1 MPLSPS
7 PLPVKAFPELHSEEV
22 HEIISR
28 PPHWLVRWGISLFFA
43 LLMVLVAGCWLIKYP
58 DIIATPFTLTATDA
72 PRTVMARVEGKLQR
86 LLVRDGQ
93 AVQRGQLL
101 AYTESVADHEQV
113 LALGKDVEGFS
124 HSIARNQWNA
134 VNDLHV
140 RDYTQLG
147 EIQNDF
153 QGFTQ
158 KLEELKTFLHGGFYL
173 QKRKLLL
180 DDVNDLKEMEMNLSE
195 QLTLQKRDFDLGQ
208 DEFIVQEK
216 LHRDKVIA
224 PLEFKREK
232 AKLLAREMP
241 LKNLASALIQNR
253 SSQTAKQKEILELD
267 NAIAEQ
273 KNGFHQALQTLQ
285 SSVET
290 WKQRFVL
297 VAPVAGR
304 ISFSAPWQ
312 EQQHLT
318 AGQELLTVEPPGSN
332 YQGLVKIPQVNF
344 GKLAEGQTVLI
355 KLDGYPYREYGMV
368 EGNLSRLSATPGRD
382 SLYWGYVNL
391 PYQLKTRY
399 GRDLPYH
406 NGLKGT
412 AEIVTADRRLVE
424 RLVSTLRD
432 GGK

>member
-1 MPLSPS
+1 MPQSTAI
-7 PLPVKAFPELHSEEV
+7 VFPELHSEEV

-28 PPHWLVRWGISLFFA
+28 PPHWLVRWGITLFFA

-58 DIIATPFTLTATDA
+58 DIVATPFTLTATDA
-72 PRTVMARVEGKLQR
+72 PRTLMARSEGKLQR
-86 LLVRDGQ
+86 LLVRDGE
-93 AVQRGQLL
+93 AVQRGQIL

-113 LALGKDVEGFS
+113 LLLGSDIEKFS
-124 HSIARNQWNA
+124 HSIRRSQWTA
-134 VNDLHV
+134 VNDLHI

-147 EIQNDF
+147 EIQTDF

-158 KLEELKTFLHGGFYL
+158 KLSELKTFLNGGFYL

-180 DDVNDLKEMEMNLSE
+180 DDVNDLREMEKNLSE
-195 QLTLQKRDFDLGQ
+195 QLSLQKRDFDLGQ
-208 DEFIVQEK
+208 EEFNVQEK

-267 NAIAEQ
+267 NAVSEQ
-273 KNGFHQALQTLQ
+273 KNGFQQALQTLQ

-304 ISFSAPWQ
+304 VSYSAPWQ
-312 EQQHLT
+312 EQQHLA

-332 YQGLVKIPQVNF
+332 YQGLVKIPQANF
-344 GKLAEGQTVLI
+344 GKLSVGQTVLI

-382 SLYWGYVNL
+382 SLYWGYVSL
-391 PYQLKTRY
+391 PHQLKTRY
-399 GRDLPYH
+399 ERELPYH